1 MFFVGVG
8 FKLVI
13 ILQKVQ
19 EVGEYSV
26 LLLILA

>member
-13 ILQKVQ
+13 VLQKVQ